1 MPLGGCAATHS
12 IAAKARIGRASV
24 PPVGAARAVTARAVA
39 AEAAARKVV
48 ARVVAARAE
57 AACKVAGA
65 EGLASRAVVAR
76 G

>member
-1 MPLGGCAATHS
+1 MPLGRCAATHS

-24 PPVGAARAVTARAVA
+24 PPVGAAKAVTAR
-39 AEAAARKVV
+39 VV

-57 AACKVAGA
+57 AVCKVAGA
-65 EGLASRAVVAR
+65 EGVASQAVVSR

>member
-24 PPVGAARAVTARAVA
+24 PPVGAAKAVTARVVTAAVV
-39 AEAAARKVV
+39 ARVV

-65 EGLASRAVVAR
+65 EGVASQAVVAR

>member
-24 PPVGAARAVTARAVA
+24 PPVGAAKAVTARVVT
-39 AEAAARKVV
+39 AEVV

-57 AACKVAGA
+57 AVCKVAGA
-65 EGLASRAVVAR
+65 EGVASQAVVAR
-76 G
+76 R